1 MGSDL
6 YIDGEMLARVRSNF
20 SRIEDLLGGPASQMR
35 SFDGRDAGPSVLVSG
50 LNEFG
55 HEWQYGIE
63 QLGEFSSSVVD
74 ALDQIA
80 KAFESADAD
89 LAAALEQASDEAP
102 EGAQ

>member
-1 MGSDL
+1 VGSDL

-20 SRIEDLLGGPASQMR
+20 ARIEDLLGRPASQMR
-35 SFDGRDAGPSVLVSG
+35 SVDGRDAGPGALVSR
-50 LNEFG
+50 LNDFG

-74 ALDQIA
+74 ALDAIA
-80 KAFESADAD
+80 DAFDKADAD
-89 LAAALEQASDEAP
+89 LAAALEQAQ

>member
-1 MGSDL
+1 VGSDL

-20 SRIEDLLGGPASQMR
+20 SRIEDLLGRPASQMR
-35 SFDGRDAGPSVLVSG
+35 SVDGRDAGPSALVSR
-50 LNEFG
+50 LNDFG

-74 ALDQIA
+74 ALDAIA
-80 KAFESADAD
+80 EAFDKADAD
-89 LAAALEQASDEAP
+89 LAAALEQAQ

>member
-6 YIDGEMLARVRSNF
+6 YIDGEMLSRVRDNF

-35 SFDGRDAGPSVLVSG
+35 SVDGRDAGPSALVSR

-80 KAFESADAD
+80 RAFESADAD
-89 LAAALEQASDEAP
+89 LAAALEQASDP
-102 EGAQ
+102 EPGGGQ

>member
-1 MGSDL
+1 
-6 YIDGEMLARVRSNF
+6 MLARVRSNF

>member
-20 SRIEDLLGGPASQMR
+20 SRIEDLLGRPASQMR
-35 SFDGRDAGPSVLVSG
+35 SVDGRDAGPSALVSK
-50 LNEFG
+50 LNDFG

-74 ALDQIA
+74 ALDSIA
-80 KAFESADAD
+80 DAFEKADAD
-89 LAAALEQASDEAP
+89 LAAALDEAQ

>member
-20 SRIEDLLGGPASQMR
+20 SRIEDLLGRPASQMR
-35 SFDGRDAGPSVLVSG
+35 SVDGRDAGPSALVSK
-50 LNEFG
+50 LNDFG
-55 HEWQYGIE
+55 HEWEYGIE

-74 ALDQIA
+74 ALDSIA
-80 KAFESADAD
+80 EAFEKADAD
-89 LAAALEQASDEAP
+89 LAAALDEAQ